1 MSLIISY
8 ILHVESDLLH
18 IFTWDNSWIIS
29 ARWIIHLPLRW
40 NLISPLFSLSL
51 LHSLATPKHHL
62 SLSHTHTPDPLQF
75 PSMQQELWL
84 RAKSQVIASLKAVC
98 AMRAAALHPLPPP
111 PYEHELKNALSSS
124 DGSSLRPTHLRTRM
138 TNGTF
143 INSHG
148 FPHGHNRG
156 EFVL

>member
-62 SLSHTHTPDPLQF
+62 SLSHTHTWPP
-75 PSMQQELWL
+75 
-84 RAKSQVIASLKAVC
+84 AVSQHAAGAV
-98 AMRAAALHPLPPP
+98 AQGQISGDRLP
-111 PYEHELKNALSSS
+111 ESSVCNE
-124 DGSSLRPTHLRTRM
+124 GSSLAPAPSTTVWTRAEERSVLQWWQLTE
-138 TNGTF
+138 TNTPQDTDDKRHVYQQ
-143 INSHG
+143 SWVSTW
-148 FPHGHNRG
+148 P
-156 EFVL
+156 